1 MNPIP
6 VNLAVEDE
14 LSEAVLRRLAAE
26 SGRSYSVGTVCRRGG
41 FGYLKNT
48 IRGWNAA
55 AKGVPF
61 VVLTDLDRTECAPQL
76 IRDWLPEPV
85 HPNLLLRIAVR
96 EVEAWLLADRYSI
109 ATFLRCAL
117 KHVPQAPESLAD
129 PKRRLVELARESRS
143 AEVRAR
149 VAPKRGSTAQQG
161 PEYNACLS
169 EFVSG
174 EWNPIAAGANSASL
188 ERALNA
194 LRRFQP
200 VWT

>member
-14 LSEAVLRRLAAE
+14 LSEAVLRRLLAE
-26 SGRSYSVGTVCRRGG
+26 SGRRFSVGSVYGRHG

-48 IRGWNAA
+48 IRGWNTA

-61 VVLTDLDRTECAPQL
+61 VVLTDLDTTECAPQL
-76 IRDWLPEPV
+76 IRDWLHEPV

-96 EVEAWLLADRYSI
+96 EVEAWLLADRSSI
-109 ATFLRCAL
+109 AAFLRCAH
-117 KHVPQAPESLAD
+117 KRVPQTPESLAD
-129 PKRRLVELARESRS
+129 PKRRLVELARESKS

-169 EFVSG
+169 EFVIG
-174 EWNPIAAGANSASL
+174 KWDPIAAGANSPSL
-188 ERALNA
+188 KKALEA
-194 LRRFQP
+194 LGRFQP
-200 VWT
+200 VFA